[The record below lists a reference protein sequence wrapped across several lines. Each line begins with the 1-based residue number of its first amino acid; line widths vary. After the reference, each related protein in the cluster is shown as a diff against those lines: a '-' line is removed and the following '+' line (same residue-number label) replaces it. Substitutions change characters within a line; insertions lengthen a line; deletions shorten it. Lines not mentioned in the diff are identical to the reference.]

1 LSLRGAAGCAG
12 AARPIRHCRAAPI
25 YRKIARKIAATAEE
39 HAMTSPSFRPVHEL
53 IGDIAARRL
62 SPVDLV
68 EECLARIARLDP
80 RLRAFVSVNAAN
92 ARLAAEAADKAVR
105 AGHAVGPLHGIPIA
119 IKDLVEIEGEVAM
132 GGSAAWRG
140 RIAPHTAT
148 LYRRLLAAGMINLG
162 KTHTVEF
169 AYGGWG
175 TNQHLGTPWNPW
187 DAATHR
193 TPGGSSS
200 GSGVAVAARMAPCA
214 IGTDT
219 GGSVRIPAAWNG
231 ITGLKTTVGRISTF
245 GVLPLSPTLDTPG
258 PITRDIED
266 AALLFG
272 VLQGA
277 DPRDR
282 HTRGVHDVDPLA
294 GLRRGVKG
302 LRLARL
308 PAHERDGIDG
318 EVLAAYDRAVDALA
332 GLGAEIAEVALPA
345 RFAELGAINGRIMSA
360 EAYAALA
367 DLVDDNAQRLDQ
379 DVRPRV
385 RAGAAISSRDY
396 LTALAER
403 ERMKAS
409 FAAAI
414 EGVDALL
421 TPTAVTPAI
430 PIASVDQS
438 GTPAVFTRWVNFLD
452 LCAAAV
458 PNGLTAGGLPTSLQ
472 IVCRAYAEPLA
483 LRIGYAYQAAHDWH
497 LRVPP
502 MAA

>member
-1 LSLRGAAGCAG
+1 MACALQPADAIAQPHHKGACHDLRRLPS
-12 AARPIRHCRAAPI
+12 RPRVAVE
-25 YRKIARKIAATAEE
+25 IAR
-39 HAMTSPSFRPVHEL
+39 
-53 IGDIAARRL
+53 RRL

-68 EECLARIARLDP
+68 DECVARIERLER
-80 RLRAFVSVNAAN
+80 RLHVFVSVNAAN
-92 ARLAAEAADKAVR
+92 ARLAAEAADKAIR

-132 GGSAAWRG
+132 GGTAAWRN
-140 RIAPHTAT
+140 RLAPHTAT
-148 LYRRLLAAGMINLG
+148 LMRRFMAAGMINLG

-187 DAATHR
+187 DDSTHR

-231 ITGLKTTVGRISTF
+231 ITGLKTTIGRISTF

-258 PITRDIED
+258 PITRDVED
-266 AALLFG
+266 AALLLA
-272 VLQGA
+272 VLQGE
-277 DPRDR
+277 DLRDR
-282 HTRGVHDVDPLA
+282 HTLGVHDVDPMRE
-294 GLRRGVKG
+294 LRHGVKG

-308 PAHERDGIDG
+308 PTDERGAIDV
-318 EVLAAYDRAVDALA
+318 EVLAAYDRSVDALA
-332 GLGAEIAEVALPA
+332 GLGAEIVDVVLPA

-367 DLVDDNAQRLDQ
+367 ELVDDNAQPLDQ

-385 RAGAAISSRDY
+385 RAGAAISSREY
-396 LTALAER
+396 LVALAER

-409 FAAAI
+409 LNAAI

-421 TPTAVTPAI
+421 TPTALTPAL
-430 PIASVDQS
+430 PVASIDQS
-438 GTPAVFTRWVNFLD
+438 TTPAVLTRWVNFLD

-458 PNGLTAGGLPTSLQ
+458 PNGFTAGGLPTSLQ
-472 IVCRAYAEPLA
+472 IICRAYAEPLA
-483 LRIGYAYQAAHDWH
+483 LRIAYAYQAAHDWH